1 MLLAGATP
9 DPHRG
14 KEQEPMKAP
23 EPLPVF
29 EFSAEEM
36 EQAEKKKEKKS
47 LFNPF
52 ANRSNDEEGVD
63 KDAEIIAENPNLK
76 NFFVLVGR
84 KLNQILTVNLMMV
97 AGNFPIFFALF
108 VIGGYLSVHTTS
120 PYYLAFAPLRSVI
133 MFDHSPA
140 TSALWSIFS
149 RQASVTILTTGDYIL
164 LGLAALVILTFGPVR
179 VGVTYIHRNIVRGE
193 PVFLWHDFWYC
204 IKRNLRQSFI
214 YGIMDVLISGLII
227 YDILF
232 FNLNYGSGTMTDIMF
247 FMSLMLGLIYA
258 FMRIY
263 IYLMLI
269 TFDLSIFKMFK
280 NALYFTVLGVKRNFL
295 AFLGIVL
302 VLMINYLLLA
312 VFFPLGVILPLVIV
326 PSLCILMGIYAAF
339 PKIKEIM
346 IDPYYAKT
354 NAEIDEEL

>member
-1 MLLAGATP
+1 MPYQDNQNNEHLSL
-9 DPHRG
+9 D
-14 KEQEPMKAP
+14 EI
-23 EPLPVF
+23 
-29 EFSAEEM
+29 EEL
-36 EQAEKKKEKKS
+36 EQAEKKKEKKA

-52 ANRSNDEEGVD
+52 GNPNKDGKGVE
-63 KDAEIIAENPNLK
+63 KDDEIIADNPSLK
-76 NFFVLVGR
+76 NFFVLLGR

-97 AGNFPIFFALF
+97 AGNFPLFFALF
-108 VIGGYLSVHTTS
+108 VIGGYLSLHTTS
-120 PYYLAFAPLRSVI
+120 PYYLAYAPLRSVV
-133 MFDHSPA
+133 MFDPSPA
-140 TSALWSIFS
+140 TSALWSVFS

-164 LGLAALVILTFGPVR
+164 LGLAALAILTFGPVR

-204 IKRNLRQSFI
+204 IKRNLRQALI
-214 YGIMDVLISGLII
+214 YGIIDVLISGLII
-227 YDILF
+227 YDIIF
-232 FNLNYGSGTMTDIMF
+232 FNLNYGSSMMIDIMF
-247 FMSLMLGLIYA
+247 FMSLVLGLIYA

-269 TFDLSIFKMFK
+269 TFDLSIVKMFK
-280 NALYFTVLGVKRNFL
+280 NALSFTVLGVKRNFM

-312 VFFPLGVILPLVIV
+312 TFFPLGVILPLVIV

-354 NAEIDEEL
+354 EAEIDEEL

>member
-1 MLLAGATP
+1 MPYQDNENNERLSL
-9 DPHRG
+9 D
-14 KEQEPMKAP
+14 EI
-23 EPLPVF
+23 
-29 EFSAEEM
+29 EEM
-36 EQAEKKKEKKS
+36 EQAEKKKEKKA

-52 ANRSNDEEGVD
+52 ANMNKDGQGVEKDDEV
-63 KDAEIIAENPNLK
+63 IAENPNLK
-76 NFFVLVGR
+76 NFFVLLGR
-84 KLNQILTVNLMMV
+84 KLNQILTVNLMLV

-108 VIGGYLSVHTTS
+108 VIGGYLSIHTTS
-120 PYYLAFAPLRSVI
+120 PYYLMFAPLRSVI
-133 MFDHSPA
+133 MFDPSPA
-140 TSALWSIFS
+140 TNALWSIFS
-149 RQASVTILTTGDYIL
+149 RQASVTVLTTGDYIL

-204 IKRNLRQSFI
+204 IKRNLRQSII
-214 YGIMDVLISGLII
+214 YGIIDVLIIGLIV
-227 YDILF
+227 YDIMF
-232 FNLNYGSGTMTDIMF
+232 FNLNYGASMMMDIMF
-247 FMSLMLGLIYA
+247 FMSLMLALIYA

-280 NALYFTVLGVKRNFL
+280 NAMYFTVLGIKRNMMAL
-295 AFLGIVL
+295 LGIVF
-302 VLMINYLLLA
+302 VLMVNYLLLA
-312 VFFPLGVILPLVIV
+312 TFFPLGVILPLVLV

-354 NAEIDEEL
+354 EAEIDEEL

>member
-1 MLLAGATP
+1 MAYQDNENNERLSL
-9 DPHRG
+9 D
-14 KEQEPMKAP
+14 EI
-23 EPLPVF
+23 
-29 EFSAEEM
+29 EEM
-36 EQAEKKKEKKS
+36 EQAEKKKQKKA
-47 LFNPF
+47 LLNPF
-52 ANRSNDEEGVD
+52 ANQD
-63 KDAEIIAENPNLK
+63 KDGKGVEKDDEIIAENPNLK
-76 NFFVLVGR
+76 NFFVLLGR
-84 KLNQILTVNLMMV
+84 KLNQILTVNLMFV
-97 AGNFPIFFALF
+97 LGNFPIFFALF

-120 PYYLAFAPLRSVI
+120 PYYLMYAPLRSVV
-133 MFDHSPA
+133 MFDPSPA
-140 TSALWSIFS
+140 TSALWSVFS
-149 RQASVTILTTGDYIL
+149 RQASVTILSTGDYIL
-164 LGLAALVILTFGPVR
+164 LGIAALTILTFGPVR

-214 YGIMDVLISGLII
+214 YGIMDVIICGLII
-227 YDILF
+227 YDVVF
-232 FNLNYGSGTMTDIMF
+232 FNLNYGATLMTDIMF

-280 NALYFTVLGVKRNFL
+280 NAMYFTVLGVKRNFM

-302 VLMINYLLLA
+302 VLMVNYLLLA
-312 VFFPLGVILPLVIV
+312 TFFPLGVILPLVIV
-326 PSLCILMGIYAAF
+326 PSLCIFIGIYAAF

-354 NAEIDEEL
+354 EAEIDEDL

>member
-1 MLLAGATP
+1 MPYP
-9 DPHRG
+9 DNEN
-14 KEQEPMKAP
+14 KEHLSLDEI
-23 EPLPVF
+23 
-29 EFSAEEM
+29 EEM
-36 EQAEKKKEKKS
+36 EQAEKKKNKKS
-47 LFNPF
+47 IINPF
-52 ANRSNDEEGVD
+52 SNLD
-63 KDAEIIAENPNLK
+63 KDGKGVEKDDEIIAENPNLK
-76 NFFVLVGR
+76 NFFVLLAR

-108 VIGGYLSVHTTS
+108 VIGGYLSIHTTS
-120 PYYLAFAPLRSVI
+120 PYYLAYAPLRSVV
-133 MFDHSPA
+133 MFDPSPA
-140 TSALWSIFS
+140 TGALWSVFS

-164 LGLAALVILTFGPVR
+164 LGLAALAILTFGPVR

-204 IKRNLRQSFI
+204 IKRNVRQSFV
-214 YGIMDVLISGLII
+214 YGIMDVVISGLII

-232 FNLNYGSGTMTDIMF
+232 FNLNYGTSMMTDIMF
-247 FMSLMLGLIYA
+247 FMSLMLGFIYA

-280 NALYFTVLGVKRNFL
+280 NALYFTVLGVKRNL
-295 AFLGIVL
+295 MAFLGIVL

-312 VFFPLGVILPLVIV
+312 TFFPLGVILPLVIV
-326 PSLCILMGIYAAF
+326 PSLCVLIGIYAAF

-354 NAEIDEEL
+354 KAEIEEEL

>member
-1 MLLAGATP
+1 MAYQDNENNERLSL
-9 DPHRG
+9 D
-14 KEQEPMKAP
+14 EI
-23 EPLPVF
+23 
-29 EFSAEEM
+29 EEM
-36 EQAEKKKEKKS
+36 EQAEKKKQKKAF
-47 LFNPF
+47 LNPF
-52 ANRSNDEEGVD
+52 ANQD
-63 KDAEIIAENPNLK
+63 KDGKGVEKDDEILAENPNLK
-76 NFFVLVGR
+76 NFFVLLGR
-84 KLNQILTVNLMMV
+84 KLNQILTVNLMFV
-97 AGNFPIFFALF
+97 LGNFPIFFALF

-120 PYYLAFAPLRSVI
+120 PYYLMYAPLRSVV
-133 MFDHSPA
+133 MFDPSPA
-140 TSALWSIFS
+140 TSALWSVFS
-149 RQASVTILTTGDYIL
+149 RQASVTILSTGDYIL
-164 LGLAALVILTFGPVR
+164 LGLAALTILTFGPVR

-214 YGIMDVLISGLII
+214 YGIMDVVICGLII
-227 YDILF
+227 YDIVF
-232 FNLNYGSGTMTDIMF
+232 FNLNYGATLMTDIMF

-280 NALYFTVLGVKRNFL
+280 NAMYFTVLGVKRNFM

-302 VLMINYLLLA
+302 VLMVNYLLLA
-312 VFFPLGVILPLVIV
+312 TFFPLGVILPLVIV
-326 PSLCILMGIYAAF
+326 PSLCIFIGIYAAF

-354 NAEIDEEL
+354 EAEIDEDL